1 MNEGKRALIVK
12 DARTKVVFKGS
23 HFEITPPFMS
33 TQFVGIEQV
42 YGVYLNYRIELKLY
56 DVVRIAQVVPVFFIR
71 ASGRIYAKVSFQ
83 V

>member
-12 DARTKVVFKGS
+12 DARTQVIFKGS
-23 HFEITPPFMS
+23 HFEITPPFMR

-42 YGVYLNYRIELKLY
+42 GGVYLNYRIDLKLY
-56 DVVRIAQVVPVFFIR
+56 DAVRIAQSVPLFFIR
-71 ASGRIYAKVSFQ
+71 SNGRLYAKMSFQ